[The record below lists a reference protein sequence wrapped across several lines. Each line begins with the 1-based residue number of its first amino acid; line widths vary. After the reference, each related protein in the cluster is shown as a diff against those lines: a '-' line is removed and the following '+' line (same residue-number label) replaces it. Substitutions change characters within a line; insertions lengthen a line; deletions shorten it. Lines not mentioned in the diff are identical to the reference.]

1 MKRLTLALP
10 LLALLSAC
18 ASSGPRDPADAQRE
32 AACRVEAE
40 RVMRLQDPGQA
51 MRDDE
56 ADSRQGMLGTAN
68 RSLSTGVL
76 SQRFAL
82 QRQTEDCVRANRPT
96 PVPVT
101 GTRGS

>member
-18 ASSGPRDPADAQRE
+18 ASGPRDPADAQRE
-32 AACRVEAE
+32 AACRAEAE

-56 ADSRQGMLGTAN
+56 AESRQGMLGTQN
-68 RSLSTGVL
+68 RSISTGVL

-82 QRQTEDCVRANRPT
+82 QRQTEDCVRANRPA
-96 PVPVT
+96 PQPVT